1 MKKHRTRQMKA
12 RINITRIIFG
22 LLAAGA
28 VVLAFLFY
36 QSVIWMVLGAIVF
49 SYLLK
54 PVVDFMEKYHI
65 TRWLAILIVYLLIAG
80 LLALGGIL
88 VVPVLSSQLQDMG
101 SKITDIASKSGS
113 IEEFRIT
120 DVELV
125 RSLFTPLIEFTEK
138 TNLFDLDKLFQG
150 LLYYLQRIVT
160 DIPHKISLYAGK
172 MFNLFTFLFMV
183 PTLGFFFLKDREQ
196 FRQYL
201 FKLIPNQYFELT
213 VIIAERSDSVLK
225 TFFRAMMLEMLIVAA
240 MSSIAMII
248 VGVPYS
254 IVVGLIAGI
263 GNVIPYLGPAVGI
276 VAATISILLSGSPLV
291 LIVSAIIAL
300 QIVQFLEN
308 RFIYPFVMAKSMEM
322 HPMIILLTVLAGGYT
337 MGFIGMLFAVPLV
350 FLVKEIAIILIGNL
364 RKFEIL

>member
-1 MKKHRTRQMKA
+1 
-12 RINITRIIFG
+12 
-22 LLAAGA
+22 
-28 VVLAFLFY
+28 
-36 QSVIWMVLGAIVF
+36 
-49 SYLLK
+49 
-54 PVVDFMEKYHI
+54 
-65 TRWLAILIVYLLIAG
+65 
-80 LLALGGIL
+80 
-88 VVPVLSSQLQDMG
+88 
-101 SKITDIASKSGS
+101 
-113 IEEFRIT
+113 
-120 DVELV
+120 
-125 RSLFTPLIEFTEK
+125 
-138 TNLFDLDKLFQG
+138 
-150 LLYYLQRIVT
+150 
-160 DIPHKISLYAGK
+160 
-172 MFNLFTFLFMV
+172 MV